1 MTAGNERLALEP
13 FAALEG
19 KLREGNEWTPL
30 RIKSI
35 REVFSLSQAEFAEK
49 LGTSKR
55 TVARWE
61 SGKAVPSPSLQLKL
75 EELAKDAI
83 GFEVPYYTPDEIRD
97 IRENRGWTQEEFAAK
112 IGATQWDISRW
123 ETGECIPSTKYRIQL
138 AQILC
143 KNVTASKPNPASPL
157 TGSLYQ
163 SKENYAWT
171 KEAIQS
177 FRRVQGWTQ
186 QKLATEIS
194 TTQQIVA
201 QWETGKFSPDE
212 EHQLKLDQLANFLV
226 FQRQSQESEL
236 NALQNRLNA
245 LDIPYELFKQYTKLV
260 ASRRWQYIIDKGD
273 GWFEAK
279 RTKDGKPWPA
289 PYTQIADHLAGHVW
303 EGTATRDYIFQT
315 QPSSFAV
322 GLKADYKAFIVDIDL
337 DKEFIQHPGYDP
349 IFNPGLSGVN
359 VASGLVMYERM
370 QAIVE
375 LFPESLV
382 LRRPESGNLSVI
394 FRIVPIPTWKMLK
407 LVEKLLLVECDL
419 EIKDGEVELFQ
430 RQDRA
435 RRLPFNGA
443 QAVIEK
449 ESMPWKIRPL
459 GLNKRQDLSALVN
472 LPMIDLEA
480 KILDIAPESCKPQQS
495 LQRQPDFEGHF
506 KCVPILGTSAS
517 PFVLHCLLLLKH
529 GLTKPKSRHAAETDL
544 ILYFFLIGRTC
555 EETYKRI
562 SFWYQS
568 GKTNGYSKDW
578 ANHPQKVLRDLRTHV
593 KSYYRWLDQRGF
605 TPYMSACD
613 GSLRSKLESE
623 RSEERKAFGT
633 NAKPQAGGDGI
644 DPEAKLS
651 LSDVAYIAKVTG
663 SDLHFGEWLFD
674 LFVYAKQRKFTLS
687 YLYLSQRIMQSF
699 KNGSHNYREYVDRC
713 LNLDL
718 LTLKRGHVSKNFSL
732 TDFSRPKV
740 FQFNYN
746 FQDIAPLE
754 KGKHYREALSKIFND
769 KQIRARFE
777 KKTAQRILSLN
788 N

>member
-1 MTAGNERLALEP
+1 MAW
-13 FAALEG
+13 
-19 KLREGNEWTPL
+19 K
-30 RIKSI
+30 
-35 REVFSLSQAEFAEK
+35 
-49 LGTSKR
+49 
-55 TVARWE
+55 
-61 SGKAVPSPSLQLKL
+61 
-75 EELAKDAI
+75 
-83 GFEVPYYTPDEIRD
+83 PDEIRD
-97 IRENRGWTQEEFAAK
+97 LREALGLTQAQFAK
-112 IGATQWDISRW
+112 KLRTTRFQVSRW
-123 ETGECIPSTKYRIQL
+123 EQGKQKPTPFFERKLDKLLAEISAKYNN
-138 AQILC
+138 
-143 KNVTASKPNPASPL
+143 KGDNPASPL
-157 TGSLYQ
+157 EGNLHQ
-163 SKENYAWT
+163 SKEDYAWT

-177 FRRVQGWTQ
+177 FRMVQGWTQ
-186 QKLATEIS
+186 AQFAQACA

-212 EHQLKLDQLANFLV
+212 EHKSFLDKLANQLV
-226 FQRQSQESEL
+226 FQRQMKESGL
-236 NALQNRLNA
+236 KALQKRLNA
-245 LDIPYELFKQYTKLV
+245 LDIPEELFNQYIALV
-260 ASRRWQYIIDKGD
+260 ASRRWQYIMDNGY

-279 RTKDGKPWPA
+279 RNKDGEPWPV
-289 PYTQIADHLAGHVW
+289 PDIQIADHLAGHEW
-303 EGTATRDYIFQT
+303 DGTATREYIFQT

-322 GLKADYKAFIVDIDL
+322 GLKADYKSFIVDIDL
-337 DKEFIQHPGYDP
+337 DKEFIQHPSYDP
-349 IFNPGLSGVN
+349 IFNPFFEKVN
-359 VASGLVMYERM
+359 IASGLVMYERM

-394 FRIVPIPTWKMLK
+394 FRIVPIPNWKMLK
-407 LVEKLLLVECDL
+407 LVEKLLLVECDM
-419 EIKDGEVELFQ
+419 EINDGEVEIFQ
-430 RQDRA
+430 RKDRA

-459 GLNKRQDLSALVN
+459 GLNKRQSLSALVN

-480 KILDIAPESCKPQQS
+480 LITEIAQEEIKQKQEK
-495 LQRQPDFEGHF
+495 QRQPDFESHF
-506 KCVPILGTSAS
+506 KCAAASAS

-623 RSEERKAFGT
+623 RSELAKLT

-699 KNGSHNYREYVDRC
+699 KNGSHN
-713 LNLDL
+713 
-718 LTLKRGHVSKNFSL
+718 
-732 TDFSRPKV
+732 
-740 FQFNYN
+740 
-746 FQDIAPLE
+746 
-754 KGKHYREALSKIFND
+754 
-769 KQIRARFE
+769 
-777 KKTAQRILSLN
+777 
-788 N
+788 